1 MKNEYVKACGNC
13 VYSTYLPH
21 NGDCYCELKGP
32 VSENGKCGK
41 YRFDLLKIKP
51 IAPVIQAYVG
61 DIDR

>member
-51 IAPVIQAYVG
+51 AAPVIQAYVG